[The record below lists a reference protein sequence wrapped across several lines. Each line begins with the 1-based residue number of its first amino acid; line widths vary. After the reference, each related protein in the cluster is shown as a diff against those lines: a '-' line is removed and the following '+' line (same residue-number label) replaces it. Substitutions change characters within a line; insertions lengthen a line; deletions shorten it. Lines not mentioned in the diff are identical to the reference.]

1 VLSIASPAAP
11 FRITG
16 GRRRLLADLDAEIE
30 SRALEV
36 IALRPEQAVSAPWLL
51 EDTPR
56 VPRHLAA
63 AVAAAAGARGARAY
77 RIDPLLYA
85 ALGPAE
91 MARDEIAASVRADI
105 ERTTPGMSRAVLSG
119 TAWLPEEV
127 PGRAVLGLCLER
139 LEARARRQSGSTERQ
154 VRDVLLRLLAERR
167 AGRFDGRTVWM
178 SEFAVTVGRRMGLSL
193 DELDV
198 VLRAAELQDIG
209 KAMLADSILDKREAL
224 SDDEWKSIRRHP
236 LVAEHVL
243 GGAPA
248 LQPVARLARS
258 CAERFDGSGYPD
270 GLQGAAIPL
279 GARIIAVCAAFDAM
293 TADRPYRPALPV
305 AEAVAELNRFAG
317 AQFDPN
323 VVETFCSVLEDDGA
337 PARSVPRWQ

>member
-1 VLSIASPAAP
+1 MCCRSPHPPPPSASQA
-11 FRITG
+11 

-154 VRDVLLRLLAERR
+154 VRDVFAATARGAPRGQIRR
-167 AGRFDGRTVWM
+167 PDR
-178 SEFAVTVGRRMGLSL
+178 
-193 DELDV
+193 LDV
-198 VLRAAELQDIG
+198 R
-209 KAMLADSILDKREAL
+209 
-224 SDDEWKSIRRHP
+224 IRRHRRP
-236 LVAEHVL
+236 SH
-243 GGAPA
+243 GP
-248 LQPVARLARS
+248 QP
-258 CAERFDGSGYPD
+258 
-270 GLQGAAIPL
+270 
-279 GARIIAVCAAFDAM
+279 
-293 TADRPYRPALPV
+293 
-305 AEAVAELNRFAG
+305 
-317 AQFDPN
+317 
-323 VVETFCSVLEDDGA
+323 
-337 PARSVPRWQ
+337 